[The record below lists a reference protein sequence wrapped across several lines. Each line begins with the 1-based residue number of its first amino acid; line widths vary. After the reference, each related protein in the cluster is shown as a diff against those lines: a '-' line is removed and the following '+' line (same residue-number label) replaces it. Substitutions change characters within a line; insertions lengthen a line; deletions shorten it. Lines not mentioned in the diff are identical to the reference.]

1 MTMKRRIL
9 CSLILGLGMVMQS
22 QITLAQTP
30 TINTTVYADKTRF
43 ESQEE
48 NAGFRVEVFN
58 SSGQKMFDSG
68 FVADQTL
75 DWNML
80 DQQGQPVADGVY
92 DYVVTVKNPQ
102 GKERAT
108 ESRQLAIFRDG
119 RDLEKAPALVKL
131 AASGNGSGNITGS
144 GTAGQLTKWT
154 GATTLGDS
162 VITESSGKVGI
173 GTTNPISLLHLIGSH
188 PATSALAGTNAVEGF
203 RLSAGKGGD
212 TSGSGQ
218 TGGIGANV
226 VLQAGDG
233 GDALAGTSGRG
244 GFVTIQPGAPG
255 VGALNGAFGQVILAP
270 GGGNVGIG
278 VTNATSKLTVAGM
291 IETTLGGLKF
301 PDGTLQTT
309 AATSGLASV
318 FHDTTLTGNG
328 TSGSLLGVSNS
339 GVGPNQ
345 LADNAV
351 TTAKIAPGQVVK
363 SLNGLF
369 DNVTLA
375 AGSNIAITPSGNT
388 LTIAT
393 NGAVTHNATLTGN
406 GTSGSPLAIT
416 VPLNLSGLNGP
427 IIQATQGA
435 GSGFGSPGNAGVFG
449 DAVGIGVVGHGGDT
463 GVGGTGH
470 AFGVQGSAGDGGIG
484 VQGSGGGAVAFTH
497 AGVGVQG
504 YGGPS
509 DGSGGA
515 QSDTSGGSGVQG
527 LGGTHP
533 TLGGDGVVG
542 IGGDASAEGSI
553 GGTGVVG
560 RGGRGG
566 HNGISGLAGS
576 FEGDVKVVNHGNLL
590 VVDGSVTGSIVGQPS
605 TASGSAG
612 TFHGDV
618 SVSGGLEADS
628 LHVSGTKNFKID
640 HPLDPEN
647 KYLYHAAIESSEVM
661 NLYTGKITLDANG
674 EAVVQF
680 PEWFQALNKDFR
692 YSLTPIGAP
701 GPNLYIA
708 EEISDNR
715 FKIAGGAAG
724 MKVSWQVTGVRQD
737 AYMRAHP
744 MKVEVEKSEKERGHY
759 LRPELFD
766 QPEEKS
772 VDWARNPELM
782 KRIKEQREQINL

>member
-1 MTMKRRIL
+1 MKIKRRIL
-9 CSLILGLGMVMQS
+9 CSLILSLVMVMQS
-22 QITLAQTP
+22 QIILAQTP
-30 TINTTVYADKTRF
+30 SLSTTVYADKTRF

-48 NAGFRVEVFN
+48 NTEFRVEVFN

-68 FVADQTL
+68 FVAGQTL
-75 DWNML
+75 DWNMR
-80 DQQGQPVADGVY
+80 DQQGEPVADGVY
-92 DYVVTVKNPQ
+92 ECFVTVKNRH
-102 GKERAT
+102 GRERAT
-108 ESRQLAIFRDG
+108 QSGQLAIFRDG
-119 RDLEKAPALVKL
+119 QDLEKAPTLVQ
-131 AASGNGSGNITGS
+131 AAAAPGAGGGSGNVTGS

-154 GATTLGDS
+154 GATSLGNS
-162 VITESSGKVGI
+162 VITESNGSIGI
-173 GTTNPISLLHLIGSH
+173 GTTSPFSQLHIIGPH
-188 PATSALAGTNAVEGF
+188 PATSTLAGTNATEGL
-203 RLSAGKGGD
+203 RLSGGKGGD

-218 TGGIGANV
+218 TAGIGANV

-278 VTNATSKLTVAGM
+278 ITNAGSKLTVAGM

-309 AATSGLASV
+309 AATSGLASI

-328 TSGSLLGVSNS
+328 TNGSPLGVSNN
-339 GVGPNQ
+339 GVGTNQ

-351 TTAKIAPGQVVK
+351 TATKIAASQVVK

-369 DNVTLA
+369 DNVSLA
-375 AGSNIAITPSGNT
+375 AGSNITITPSGNT

-393 NGAVTHNATLTGN
+393 NSAAGSVTHDVTLTGN
-406 GTSGSPLAIT
+406 GTSGSPLGIS
-416 VPLNLSGLNGP
+416 VPLSLTVSSVGPVIEATAIQGSAIRGVSTVSGAIGVYGQVGGGSGALEVELSGAGVAGN
-427 IIQATQGA
+427 
-435 GSGFGSPGNAGVFG
+435 GSGYGVIGSGAIAGVSG
-449 DAVGIGVVGHGGDT
+449 LSRD
-463 GVGGTGH
+463 GGTG
-470 AFGVQGSAGDGGIG
+470 VE
-484 VQGSGGGAVAFTH
+484 GSGGGGDALHH

-504 YGGPS
+504 GGG
-509 DGSGGA
+509 GSSA
-515 QSDTSGGSGVQG
+515 QSAGGEDTSGGTGVQG
-527 LGGTHP
+527 NGGQHDTR
-533 TLGGDGVVG
+533 GGDGVVG
-542 IGGDASAEGSI
+542 IGGDAPNAPGTV

-560 RGGRGG
+560 KGGNGAGG
-566 HNGISGLAGS
+566 IINGLAG
-576 FEGDVKVVNHGNLL
+576 FFDGDV
-590 VVDGSVTGSIVGQPS
+590 VVDGDLSS
-605 TASGSAG
+605 
-612 TFHGDV
+612 
-618 SVSGGLEADS
+618 DS

-640 HPLDPEN
+640 HPLDPAN

-674 EAVVQF
+674 EAVVQM
-680 PEWFQALNKDFR
+680 PDWFEALNKDFR

-708 EEISDNR
+708 EEVSGNR

-772 VDWARNPELM
+772 IDWARDPELM
-782 KRIKEQREQINL
+782 KRMKEQRETAKQKLENKNR